1 MRGNQRTSGELS
13 RREGGKIFGSG
24 SRTPIAIT
32 ILVKKPGT
40 TTSPAQIHYADIG
53 DYLSREEKLAKIKA
67 FGSILNP
74 EMKLSSI
81 TPNEA
86 HDWINQRDGLFETMI
101 PMEPVKK
108 YDCSTHSYFVIN
120 TRGLETSR
128 DTIVYNS
135 SLTCL
140 EHNVHNMIDGYNL
153 QRVAYQDKTSIG
165 PPPKVE
171 NFVTDENYGIVWTRG
186 TKNDLTN
193 NVPYEYSKSN
203 CRTTIYRP
211 FFKQNGYLSSHCNEY
226 VNHWPRLFPTPQTE
240 NLVIC
245 VPGVGVTKDFSV
257 IMVNLIPDLEIIGKS
272 QCFPLF
278 YYEKVE
284 HEQLGLFDQH
294 AEGEYIRR
302 DGVSDFILTRARQLN
317 PKITKEDIFFYV
329 YGLLHS
335 REYCERFSAD
345 LKKMLPR
352 IPLAETYQ
360 DLKAFC
366 VAGRKLAGLHLN
378 YETGPLCSEV
388 QVVGTE
394 TCNFRVDK
402 MRFPSKEDKSTILY
416 NSHIRIENI
425 PGAAYQYV
433 INGKSAIEW
442 IMERYQVTINPDS
455 QIRNDPNCW
464 AEEHQQPRYIL
475 DLLLR
480 IIQMSLDTMSIVARL
495 PHLPF
500 GETDD

>member
-86 HDWINQRDGLFETMI
+86 HDWINQRDGLFETYI
-101 PMEPVKK
+101 ALEPDKK
-108 YDCSTHSYFVIN
+108 FNQQSRTVFTLNSMGV
-120 TRGLETSR
+120 GSSR
-128 DTIVYNS
+128 DTWVYNS
-135 SLTCL
+135 SAVSLASNMQLTIDFYNEQVKKYINRDDKKL
-140 EHNVHNMIDGYNL
+140 EIEKVVSFDPTKISWSSSLLPNAQHGNY
-153 QRVAYQDKTSIG
+153 TSFNADSIC
-165 PPPKVE
+165 
-171 NFVTDENYGIVWTRG
+171 TA
-186 TKNDLTN
+186 
-193 NVPYEYSKSN
+193 
-203 CRTTIYRP
+203 IYRP
-211 FFKQNGYLSSHCNEY
+211 FFKQ
-226 VNHWPRLFPTPQTE
+226 RLYYGDKMIHRRGQWDECFPTPQTE